1 MAPSCGGNESN
12 GWGDSLEVPVVA
24 PPPLS
29 LSVRNHQA
37 KVNLAI
43 LVDADN
49 VDTLGCR
56 ILTQG
61 IVVMLP
67 DYLGREV

>member
-1 MAPSCGGNESN
+1 MAPSYGGNESN

-24 PPPLS
+24 PPLS

-49 VDTLGCR
+49 VDTLGVPHPYSRHCC
-56 ILTQG
+56 
-61 IVVMLP
+61 
-67 DYLGREV
+67 DAS